1 MTNAQLKELA
11 SSWLK
16 TKRIYDEANKENK
29 RLKELVKEEMLSVG
43 KKSLATPEGT
53 VVLTPR
59 STVSFKEKELL
70 EYLDN
75 EGMSRYIKKVV
86 TYEVD
91 YALLESDTYNGEIDP
106 QMLDQFREVKV
117 NYAISGVTNE

>member
-1 MTNAQLKELA
+1 MTSAQLKELA

-16 TKRIYDEANKENK
+16 TKRIYDEVNKENK

>member
-43 KKSLATPEGT
+43 KTSLATPEGT

-75 EGMSRYIKKVV
+75 EDMGRYIKKVV

-117 NYAISGVTNE
+117 NYAISGVNNG